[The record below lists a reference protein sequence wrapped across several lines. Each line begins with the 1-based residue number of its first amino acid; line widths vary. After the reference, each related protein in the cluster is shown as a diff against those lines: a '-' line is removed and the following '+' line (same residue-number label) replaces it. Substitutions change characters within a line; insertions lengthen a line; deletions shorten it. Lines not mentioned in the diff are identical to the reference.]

1 MQTYKEKFLFE
12 IYNYKVKHLLTEEDI
27 NEMKIDALFCNKI
40 KYFAYDTETTGLNI
54 MTDKPFLVI
63 FGFNHN
69 VYYWEAE
76 LTKATLA
83 MYQIVMEHKKML
95 FAHNAKFDYH
105 MMKNN
110 NTPIPESIELSD
122 SMTLARLINSADD
135 DFSSVRLEKVGE
147 RYVHQNSKFAANYI
161 QDKLKELKAKRKKV
175 VCTNYKMITGE
186 KKYQDA
192 WLVYKNRI
200 KFITKY
206 HEAFDDYKEPTY
218 YDVYLEDKE
227 LMYKYAVDDVI
238 IILEFL
244 NNIGPLYNKKYRTMN
259 GVSMD
264 VWLRENKLIRCIAE
278 TERVGFKVDVDY
290 LIKSHYKVAE
300 FQDKLYKK
308 LHELTKEN
316 WNVGQNK
323 TIVNF
328 FNSRFGLELTS
339 CDKQVIKKLCH
350 SDNKEIVEI
359 AKLIRKLRTVS
370 KWLSTYIDGV
380 LNKIIY
386 YNGEYRLHTTIN
398 NSGTVSGRVSCDLQ
412 QMPKY
417 AIEEED
423 EDSNELLLENS
434 LCDENEKEL
443 FHPRKYIIPTDG
455 YTLYFSDYSQLE
467 LRVQAFYTIITGNLD
482 YNLCKAYMPYDCHH
496 YKTNEQFDYRNKE
509 HILHWGDLREGHP
522 HPSEYKDG
530 IEDLFKLGWSVWID
544 NKTNKPWIPT
554 DLHTK
559 ITLQAFPEL
568 TVDSP
573 DFKKH
578 RYLGKSTNFGKIY
591 GIGAKKLATSLD
603 VSLDIAQKLSD
614 GFNATF
620 PGVLGYQNETQGEL
634 TIKGY
639 TENLYGRR
647 YYIENPNNGYKVN
660 NYRIQGSG
668 ADMLKEVEIK
678 VCEYLKD
685 KKSRFILPIHDE
697 LCFEVAPEEESYVPK
712 KIKEIME
719 DVKDKVPYLP
729 IVAEVECTKTNW
741 SEKESVYF
749 D

>member
-1 MQTYKEKFLFE
+1 M
-12 IYNYKVKHLLTEEDI
+12 
-27 NEMKIDALFCNKI
+27 
-40 KYFAYDTETTGLNI
+40 
-54 MTDKPFLVI
+54 
-63 FGFNHN
+63 
-69 VYYWEAE
+69 
-76 LTKATLA
+76 
-83 MYQIVMEHKKML
+83 
-95 FAHNAKFDYH
+95 
-105 MMKNN
+105 
-110 NTPIPESIELSD
+110 
-122 SMTLARLINSADD
+122 
-135 DFSSVRLEKVGE
+135 
-147 RYVHQNSKFAANYI
+147 
-161 QDKLKELKAKRKKV
+161 
-175 VCTNYKMITGE
+175 
-186 KKYQDA
+186 
-192 WLVYKNRI
+192 
-200 KFITKY
+200 
-206 HEAFDDYKEPTY
+206 
-218 YDVYLEDKE
+218 
-227 LMYKYAVDDVI
+227 
-238 IILEFL
+238 
-244 NNIGPLYNKKYRTMN
+244 
-259 GVSMD
+259 
-264 VWLRENKLIRCIAE
+264 
-278 TERVGFKVDVDY
+278 
-290 LIKSHYKVAE
+290 
-300 FQDKLYKK
+300 
-308 LHELTKEN
+308 
-316 WNVGQNK
+316 
-323 TIVNF
+323 
-328 FNSRFGLELTS
+328 
-339 CDKQVIKKLCH
+339 
-350 SDNKEIVEI
+350 
-359 AKLIRKLRTVS
+359 S

-603 VSLDIAQKLSD
+603 VPLDIAQKLSD